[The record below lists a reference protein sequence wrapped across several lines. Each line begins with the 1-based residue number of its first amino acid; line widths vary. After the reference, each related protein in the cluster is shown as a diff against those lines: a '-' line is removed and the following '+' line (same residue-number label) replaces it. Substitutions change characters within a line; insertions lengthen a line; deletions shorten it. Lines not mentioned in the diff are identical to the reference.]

1 MQGGSHSAPQ
11 GYQQSPE
18 NRSIDIQD
26 VAVSLPASAS
36 LGNPFIVVGTDTDL
50 IPHAPMSLSHNKTEP
65 HHQHGSV
72 RGHEVNIETN
82 SSMQKDSLVSPLP
95 QLPLQNTITPVITVN
110 NQCHPVSS
118 SHPTSPSYSG
128 DSVTPAGQSV
138 SSTSS
143 NTFLYL
149 TQPNQTQ
156 EDKSVDIYVGQ
167 TITEM
172 KEDTE
177 EVSPPCNPPDVF
189 ESVPHVSSSS
199 PVTEGFSVSYL
210 STSTTA
216 IDNNTGNNMISMSEI
231 LFSFLL
237 FVP

>member
-26 VAVSLPASAS
+26 VAASLPASTS
-36 LGNPFIVVGTDTDL
+36 LGNPFFVGTDSDL
-50 IPHAPMSLSHNKTEP
+50 IPHAMTTPTSLPHNKTEP
-65 HHQHGSV
+65 PHQHGSV

-82 SSMQKDSLVSPLP
+82 SSMQKDSLVNPLP
-95 QLPLQNTITPVITVN
+95 QLPLQNTTTPVITVN

-172 KEDTE
+172 KENTE
-177 EVSPPCNPPDVF
+177 EVSPPCNPPD
-189 ESVPHVSSSS
+189 SSSS

-210 STSTTA
+210 STSATA